1 MMVAIIM
8 PAYNCE
14 KYMRSAV
21 ESVKAQTYTD
31 WTLFIIDDCSTDRTR
46 ILAEELAE
54 TDERIVVKHNKKNTG
69 VAKTRNRGVREADSE
84 WIAFL
89 DSDDLWRP
97 DKLEKQIK
105 LSEKISTANLI
116 FTGSGFI
123 KENGEKIN
131 YILHV
136 PEKINRKELLKQN
149 LISCSSVLINRD
161 LMLKHP
167 MPEKEMIH
175 EDFASWLRI
184 LDEEEYAYGIDEPLL
199 IYRRSES
206 SKSGNK
212 AKAAKMNW
220 NTYRNVEISPVKA
233 AYYMCWYVIKG
244 LMKYR
249 HLK

>member
-1 MMVAIIM
+1 MVAIIM

-161 LMLKHP
+161 LMLKYP

-220 NTYRNVEISPVKA
+220 NTYRNVGISPVKA
-233 AYYMCWYVIKG
+233 AYYMCWYLIKG

>member
-1 MMVAIIM
+1 MVSIIM

-14 KYMRSAV
+14 KYVRSAV

-46 ILAEELAE
+46 ILAEELAK
-54 TDERIVVKHNKKNTG
+54 TDERIVVKHNKKNIG
-69 VAKTRNRGVREADSE
+69 VAKTRNLGVREADSE

-136 PEKINRKELLKQN
+136 LGKINRKELLKQN

-161 LMLKHP
+161 MMLKYP
-167 MPEKEMIH
+167 MPGKEMIH

-184 LDEEEYAYGIDEPLL
+184 LDEEEYAYGIDELLL

-220 NTYRNVEISPVKA
+220 NTYRNVGISPVKA